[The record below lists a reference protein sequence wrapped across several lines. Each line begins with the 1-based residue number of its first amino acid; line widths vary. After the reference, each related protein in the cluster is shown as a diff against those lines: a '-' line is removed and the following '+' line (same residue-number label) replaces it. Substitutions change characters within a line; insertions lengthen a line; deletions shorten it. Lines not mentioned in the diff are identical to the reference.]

1 MNTLAS
7 KERII
12 LLVLVCSFL
21 FILPLMLANTP
32 YVDDIYRSQ
41 SGVIGWKGLGRPLAE
56 LVMLLLNFN
65 LTHYFIV
72 DLSPLP
78 LILSGLVLSVSVFH
92 LVNYF
97 DIKWEVTAVLPF
109 LFIIFN
115 PFFIH
120 NLAYKFDCLPMA
132 LAVAASIF
140 AFSFD
145 FSRSWRSWF
154 IPAGLIFSSLA
165 LYQPSANVY
174 LALVFLSVVLGIAK
188 LSGLRQIVQQAIGKI
203 SIFAVIYLG
212 YYFCFSL
219 VSRFAKSAGGSSRS
233 ELVSLDASGLDS
245 IYHNILELTSLVKSL
260 YDGRLGIIALVV
272 LFIALVGLVMM
283 AIQYGKHARSG
294 KMVLPVAVLLIMM
307 LVAAFLSSIGPLLL
321 LKNPFVMPRAMT
333 GYSIFLVVVFY
344 SVFYLFGAKRKWP
357 SYFLAGLALVYS
369 FVCMSAFSNAI
380 KLQYDFDNK
389 VITSIHDRLQSESQW
404 LTVSRVMVTGVS
416 PQTHEVKN
424 IVKAFPYLRYMVAP
438 MYDWTATTMLG
449 GMGLSNAY
457 FKFERD
463 EYKLVFSKMCSDSAA
478 KKFDSGIYTIYSA
491 FDYTVIKLKG
501 ESKDMCQ

>member
-1 MNTLAS
+1 M
-7 KERII
+7 
-12 LLVLVCSFL
+12 V
-21 FILPLMLANTP
+21 ANTP

-78 LILSGLVLSVSVFH
+78 LILSGLVLSVSVFQ
-92 LVNYF
+92 LINYF
-97 DIKWEVTAVLPF
+97 GIKWEAAAVLPF

-120 NLAYKFDCLPMA
+120 NLAYKFDCFPMA

-145 FSRSWRSWF
+145 FSRSWRSWC

-174 LALVFLSVVLGIAK
+174 LALLFLSVMLGIARLSSLRWIVLQAAGK
-188 LSGLRQIVQQAIGKI
+188 L
-203 SIFAVIYLG
+203 SIFAVVYLG
-212 YYFCFSL
+212 YYSCFSL

-245 IYHNILELTSLVKSL
+245 ICHNILELISLVKAL
-260 YDGRLGIIALVV
+260 YDGKLVIIALVV
-272 LFIALVGLVMM
+272 LFIALAGLVMM
-283 AIQYGKHARSG
+283 AIQYGKHARSI
-294 KMVLPVAVLLIMM
+294 KVVLPVAVLLIIM
-307 LVAAFLSSIGPLLL
+307 LLAAFLSSIGPLLL

-333 GYSIFLVVVFY
+333 GYSIFLVIVFY
-344 SVFYLFGAKRKWP
+344 SVFYLFGAKRKWLGY
-357 SYFLAGLALVYS
+357 SLTGLALVYS

-380 KLQYDFDNK
+380 KLQYDFDTK
-389 VITSIHDRLQSESQW
+389 VIASIHDRLQSEQQW
-404 LTVSRVMVTGVS
+404 LSVGRVMATGVS
-416 PQTHEVKN
+416 PQTQEVKH
-424 IVKAFPYLRYMVAP
+424 IIKAFPYLRYMVAP

-463 EYKLVFSKMCSDSAA
+463 EYNRVFSKMCKDSAA
-478 KKFDSGIYTIYSA
+478 KKYDSSIFAIYSA
-491 FDYTVIKLKG
+491 FDYTVIRLKG
-501 ESKDMCQ
+501 KGKSMCQ